1 MSMDKSK
8 TIDLEGEKQVS
19 ESRQPS
25 IVSSST
31 ANGIE
36 TPEVR
41 EEDANKDQEK
51 SYVETEKPVEYPKGL
66 EMFFIMLAL
75 VLSIT
80 LCSLD
85 QTIVATAVPKITDQF
100 GRLQDIS
107 WYGSAYF
114 LTLGAFQSLWG
125 KIYKFFPLKTS
136 FMLSIFIFEL
146 GSLISAVA
154 RNSMTVIVG
163 RAIAGLGASGVAPG
177 MYTIPAFIAAP
188 EKRATYTGFIGLSY
202 GIAAVAGPLIGGGL
216 TAGASW
222 RWCFYINLP
231 IGGLAI
237 LVILLTFK
245 TPAGVKV
252 VDATLKEKLLQ
263 MDFIGTALVMGA
275 SLSLL
280 LALQYGG
287 VTHAW
292 NSSVVIGLL
301 VGFVLIIIALI
312 GVELWL
318 GERAMLTPRLIRQRT
333 VWVNAIWSFFFAGS
347 YFITLY
353 YLPIYFQSIDNQSP
367 IGSGVRNIPLI
378 ALFSVATFASGKA
391 ITKTGT
397 AAPYLVISSII
408 VTIASGLLY
417 TLDIGT
423 STGKWVGYQILAGF
437 GYGIGLQ
444 VPVVISQAF
453 AAPSDMAPV
462 TSIIIFSRTIGG
474 TFLITAAQS
483 GFINQ
488 IIHKLSNTA
497 PTVDP
502 ALVTETGATTLRQNF
517 SGAELNGILHSYAW
531 GIKVAFAITTASC
544 GITVIASLFTKW
556 TNVHHKKQRS

>member
-1 MSMDKSK
+1 MGLD
-8 TIDLEGEKQVS
+8 EEKQAF
-19 ESRQPS
+19 ESRPPS
-25 IVSSST
+25 IETSST

-36 TPEVR
+36 TPEMR
-41 EEDANKDQEK
+41 DEDANRDEEK
-51 SYVETEKPVEYPKGL
+51 AAMEAEKPFEYPKGL

-136 FMLSIFIFEL
+136 FLASIFIFEL

-177 MYTIPAFIAAP
+177 VYTIPAFIAAP

-216 TAGASW
+216 TDGASW

-301 VGFVLIIIALI
+301 VGFILMIITLIA
-312 GVELWL
+312 VEFWL

-333 VWVNAIWSFFFAGS
+333 VWVNAVWSFFFAGS

-397 AAPYLVISSII
+397 AAPYLVVSSIF

-423 STGKWVGYQILAGF
+423 SAGKWVGYQILAGF
-437 GYGIGLQ
+437 GYGVGLQ

-488 IIHKLSNTA
+488 IIHKLSSTA
-497 PTVDP
+497 PTIDP
-502 ALVTETGATTLRQNF
+502 DLVTETGATTLRQNF
-517 SGAELNGILHSYAW
+517 SGAELNGILHAYVW
-531 GIKVAFAITTASC
+531 GIKVAFAITIAAC
-544 GITVIASLFTKW
+544 GITVIASLFTRW
-556 TNVHHKKQRS
+556 TNIHLKKQSL